1 MFITTAVTRWPSP
14 SGTNL
19 QNKTETEMNKK
30 NYNAKPFSIF
40 MSYIAGHKKLFGID
54 MLCALLVALID
65 LIFPYVSRYS
75 MKVMLPNKLYAT
87 FFTVMAVMVLAY
99 VLKAG
104 LYYVITVIGHKMG
117 VLVESDMR
125 RDVFTHMQSL
135 SFSYYDHNRTGVL
148 MSRITSDLFEITEL
162 AHHGP
167 ENIMICTLTIVGA
180 LAVMFAMQWQ
190 LALVITRAL
199 PLCAWFTIKQR
210 IKMKEANIEV
220 KRKTAEIYS
229 AIESSISGIRTAKA
243 FANEDQESDKFD
255 RANEMFRGSKVEY
268 YKSMGLF
275 NSGMEFTTGIVQVV
289 VIAVGGLLIMQNKM
303 NYIDLITF
311 SLYVSTFVS
320 PVRKL
325 TQFAELYM
333 QGTAGFARFLE
344 VMRTEPTIK
353 DAPDAMELGAVEG
366 KIDYNHV
373 SFNYGNGIPV
383 LSDVDLHIAAGQC
396 LAVVG
401 PSGGGKTTLCQL
413 LPRFYDVCE
422 GSVTVDGID
431 VRHVTQASLRRNIGV
446 IQQDVFMFAGTIRE
460 NIRYGRPDA
469 TDEEIVEAAV
479 RAQIH
484 SEIMEMPDGYDSYI
498 GERGVM
504 LSGGQKQRI
513 SIARVFLKNPKILI
527 LDEATSALDTVT
539 EQRIQ
544 ASLDELSEGRTTIII
559 AHRLSTVKNA
569 DVIAVVEGEH
579 IVEMGS
585 HSELMA
591 KNGEYAALCRAQQI
605 EKGEESC

>member
-167 ENIMICTLTIVGA
+167 ENIVICTLTIVGA

-190 LALVITRAL
+190 LALVITLAL

-333 QGTAGFARFLE
+333 QGTAGFSRFLE

>member
-104 LYYVITVIGHKMG
+104 LYYVITVIWHKMG

-167 ENIMICTLTIVGA
+167 ENIVICTLTIVGA
-180 LAVMFAMQWQ
+180 LAVMFVMQWQ
-190 LALVITRAL
+190 LALVITLAL

-333 QGTAGFARFLE
+333 QGTAGFSRFLE